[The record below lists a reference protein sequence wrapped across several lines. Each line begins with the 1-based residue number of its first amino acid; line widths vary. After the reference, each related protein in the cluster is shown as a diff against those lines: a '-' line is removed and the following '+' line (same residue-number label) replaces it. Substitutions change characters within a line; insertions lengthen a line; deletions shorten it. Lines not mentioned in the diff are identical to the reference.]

1 MAEVDRLPIVDEEL
15 WRQLALLRA
24 AQTPLIFF
32 EVATTSGLRGGV
44 ANITLE
50 APIHALAGSQIAS
63 ISQVTGHLRFPVGAI
78 PLLRKALDDI
88 ELMAQPAASSEK
100 N

>member
-1 MAEVDRLPIVDEEL
+1 MTDELPPNVDFIREM
-15 WRQLALLRA
+15 ALLRA
-24 AQTPLIFF
+24 AQAPVIFF
-32 EVATTSGLRGGV
+32 EGATTSGLRGGV

-50 APIHALAGSQIAS
+50 THIHALAGSQIAS

-78 PLLRKALDDI
+78 GMLRKALDDI
-88 ELMAQPAASSEK
+88 ELLAQPAASGEK